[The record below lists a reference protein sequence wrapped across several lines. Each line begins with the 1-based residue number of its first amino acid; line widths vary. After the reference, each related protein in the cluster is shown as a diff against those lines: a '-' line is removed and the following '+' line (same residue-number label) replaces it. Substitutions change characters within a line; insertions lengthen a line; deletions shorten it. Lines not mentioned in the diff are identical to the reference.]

1 MWTSPCD
8 SSGRLSWEKSPPV
21 VWSKAP
27 TLYIFQC
34 HTNGWCKDSCFL
46 MFNIYFC
53 LYTWGFCLHVCQCTT
68 CIPWAHRGRG
78 SPESGVIDGCEPI
91 LWKLGFDSG
100 SFARSISIL
109 NHCTVAPAP
118 RWVVLKASME
128 ATHITF
134 VHFIDQTSVKDLI
147 KMSRTTGKG
156 GHSTGW
162 VCYSQQ
168 PHQLH
173 KHLSGAWGE

>member
-1 MWTSPCD
+1 MYVS
-8 SSGRLSWEKSPPV
+8 
-21 VWSKAP
+21 AP
-27 TLYIFQC
+27 HAYLRPT
-34 HTNGWCKDSCFL
+34 G
-46 MFNIYFC
+46 
-53 LYTWGFCLHVCQCTT
+53 
-68 CIPWAHRGRG
+68 ARG

-168 PHQLH
+168 LHQLH
-173 KHLSGAWGE
+173 KHLSGAWGELDQLGPHSGSSSERDFAPRFNCPDMYQ